1 VRCYLSSWGRDKRV
15 MVCWKRLLVAFLS
28 LILGVAAINC
38 GKGEDKSDELG
49 GFTEHQQK
57 ILRARLNYEVK
68 VDNWI
73 LKEDTLEM
81 IMNLRVINNGAKPR
95 LNYLTL
101 KLTQYGEDEK
111 TPLEARRLT
120 LDVSKISKGRGQSFM
135 IKLPGAVPSVEGIS
149 LEIER
154 LPPKELLHQYKEF

>member
-1 VRCYLSSWGRDKRV
+1 
-15 MVCWKRLLVAFLS
+15 MVCWRRLLAAFLS
-28 LILGVAAINC
+28 MILVLAAINC
-38 GKGEDKSDELG
+38 GKGEDTSEELA
-49 GFTEHQQK
+49 GFTEHQRR
-57 ILRARLNYEVK
+57 ILQARLNYEVK

-111 TPLEARRLT
+111 IPLEARRLT
-120 LDVSKISKGRGQSFM
+120 LDVSKIAKGRGQSFM

-154 LPPKELLHQYKEF
+154 IPPRELLHQYKEF